1 MARLLGRPLASD
13 ESVHHVNGVRT
24 DNRPENLELWSSSHP
39 SGQRVQDKI
48 AWALQ
53 IVARYPEL
61 VDGALSRT
69 PLTTNPSRRLA
80 NWGEAPRNPGAS
92 PTKQEQQPRRDLNPR
107 YRLERAAS

>member
-24 DNRPENLELWSSSHP
+24 DNRPENLELWSASHP

-53 IVARYPEL
+53 VVARYPEL

-69 PLTTNPSRRLA
+69 PLTTNP
-80 NWGEAPRNPGAS
+80 
-92 PTKQEQQPRRDLNPR
+92 
-107 YRLERAAS
+107 